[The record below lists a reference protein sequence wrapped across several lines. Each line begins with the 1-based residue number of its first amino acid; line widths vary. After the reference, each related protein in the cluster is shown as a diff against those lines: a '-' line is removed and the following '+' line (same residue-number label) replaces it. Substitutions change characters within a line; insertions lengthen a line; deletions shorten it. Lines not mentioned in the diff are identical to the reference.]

1 MRTAGHKFRGPT
13 RAVAVPI
20 IWSVLGIV
28 LAIATDSPLYGV
40 LMTVFFGAFLLL
52 IVRSWPIVDGT
63 TVRVGSSRVDFA
75 VDGVATISAVKP
87 PMVGR
92 QLIVIVSS
100 PTVRRIA
107 VHVTTK
113 SNLVYRP
120 ADYAALSA
128 AMRSKPSLVPV
139 ADQLDH
145 LVGAT
150 KQDRDAYF
158 EQRQRVAT

>member
-1 MRTAGHKFRGPT
+1 MA
-13 RAVAVPI
+13 
-20 IWSVLGIV
+20 
-28 LAIATDSPLYGV
+28 
-40 LMTVFFGAFLLL
+40 VFFGAFLIL
-52 IVRSWPIVDGT
+52 IVRSWPTVEGT

-75 VDGVATISAVKP
+75 ADGTATVSAVKP

-100 PTVRRIA
+100 PTVRRLA
-107 VHVTTK
+107 VHVSTK
-113 SNLVYRP
+113 SNLIYRP

-128 AMRSKPSLVPV
+128 AMRSRPSLVPV

-145 LVGAT
+145 LVSAT

-158 EQRQRVAT
+158 EQNQRAPT

>member
-1 MRTAGHKFRGPT
+1 MRAAEHKFRGPN

-20 IWSVLGIV
+20 VWTVLGIV
-28 LAIATDSPLYGV
+28 LAIATESPTYGV
-40 LMTVFFGAFLLL
+40 LMTVFFGAFLIL
-52 IVRSWPIVDGT
+52 IVRSWPTVEGT

-75 VDGVATISAVKP
+75 ANGTATISAVKP

-100 PTVRRIA
+100 PNVRRLA

-113 SNLVYRP
+113 SNLIYRP

-128 AMRSKPSLVPV
+128 AMRSRPSLVR
-139 ADQLDH
+139 
-145 LVGAT
+145 G
-150 KQDRDAYF
+150 R
-158 EQRQRVAT
+158 

>member
-1 MRTAGHKFRGPT
+1 MRATGHKFRGPK

-20 IWSVLGIV
+20 VWAVLGIV
-28 LAIATDSPLYGV
+28 LAIVTESPTYGV
-40 LMTVFFGAFLLL
+40 LMTVFFGAFLIL

-63 TVRVGSSRVDFA
+63 TVKVGSSRVDLA
-75 VDGVATISAVKP
+75 VDGAATISAVKP
-87 PMVGR
+87 QMVGR
-92 QLIVIVSS
+92 QLVVIVSS
-100 PTVRRIA
+100 PTVRRLA

-113 SNLVYRP
+113 SNLIYRP

-128 AMRSKPSLVPV
+128 AMRSKPSLVRI
-139 ADQLDH
+139 ADQLDY

-158 EQRQRVAT
+158 EQRQGAAT